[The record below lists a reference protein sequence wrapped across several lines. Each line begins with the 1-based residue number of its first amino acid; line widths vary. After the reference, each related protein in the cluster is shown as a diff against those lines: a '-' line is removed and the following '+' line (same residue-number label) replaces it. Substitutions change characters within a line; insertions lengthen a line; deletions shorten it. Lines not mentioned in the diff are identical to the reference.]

1 MSDLSGVRCRIA
13 LSPSALDG
21 EGHTANNI
29 GRREFIDA
37 HGSVAVELWFA
48 QLAPTATIAV
58 AAPRSVGLPH
68 LSSNVD
74 LVGKIRHMMR
84 HID

>member
-1 MSDLSGVRCRIA
+1 MSNAA
-13 LSPSALDG
+13 LHSRRLRWIKA
-21 EGHTANNI
+21 EGHTAINI
-29 GRREFIDA
+29 GRREFIGA
-37 HGSVAVELWFA
+37 LGSVVVGLWLA

-58 AAPRSVGLPH
+58 AGPRSVGLPH